1 MQTAFER
8 LISTPE
14 GREAYCYEATA
25 TGVRELIWKLLDER
39 GMSQGE
45 LAQLMGVTA
54 GRVSQLLDGR
64 ANLTL
69 ATIAKT
75 LSAFGCVLKVDVD
88 QLVPDQRCKNEWN
101 YILPTFAQHRNGRI
115 TQPALDC
122 APAANSNNYSLA
134 G

>member
-1 MQTAFER
+1 MQTAFDR
-8 LISTPE
+8 LIATPE

-45 LAQLMGVTA
+45 LAQQMGVTA

-75 LSAFGCVLKVDVD
+75 LSVFGCVLKVDVD
-88 QLVPDQRCKNEWN
+88 PLIPVQRSEEEWN
-101 YILPTFAQHRNGRI
+101 RIVPTIGNHRIERF
-115 TQPALDC
+115 THSVMDS
-122 APAANSNNYSLA
+122 APAANSNNYALA